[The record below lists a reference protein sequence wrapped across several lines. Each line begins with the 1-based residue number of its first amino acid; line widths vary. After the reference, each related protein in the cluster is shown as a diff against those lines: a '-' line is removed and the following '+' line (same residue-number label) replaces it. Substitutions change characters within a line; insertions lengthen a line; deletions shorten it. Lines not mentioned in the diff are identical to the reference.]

1 MVLQLSKQNKALNI
15 KNFQDFEEVAT
26 QVLLLLSHQIQ
37 INTLFIAKNDL
48 KTNRIMH
55 AINKDKVLLRVGEE
69 LDYTQTLCKLSVD
82 YGERVLVIP
91 SLSDH
96 EEACDLDPVKQLG
109 TGSFIGIPI
118 YDGCGGVY
126 GTICGLDDQTV
137 TLTDNDIELFRTM
150 ASLLSYVL
158 DLESAHQQ
166 LSDLS
171 APLVPVAKGI
181 GVLPVIGNV
190 TTVRM
195 ESIVDKVMTLSS
207 KLDLHYLLIDVS
219 GIVSLDESTS
229 EQLLRLAHMLKLIG
243 VKTMFT
249 GIRPDLA
256 MKINRLRTNFM
267 KVQTF
272 GTLAQGLESIG
283 FIPPVL
289 SKS

>member
-1 MVLQLSKQNKALNI
+1 MVLQLSKQNKTLNI

-55 AINKDKVLLRVGEE
+55 AINKDKVLLRVGDE

-96 EEACDLDPVKQLG
+96 KEACDLDPVKQLG

-126 GTICGLDDQTV
+126 GTICGLDDQMV
-137 TLTDNDIELFRTM
+137 NFSENDIELFRTM
-150 ASLLSYVL
+150 ASLLTYVL
-158 DLESAHQQ
+158 DLEFAHQQ

-181 GVLPVIGNV
+181 GVLPVIGSV
-190 TTVRM
+190 TLQRM
-195 ESIVDKVMTLSS
+195 ESIVDKVMTLSN

-219 GIVSLDESTS
+219 GIVSLDEDTS